1 MLWLGKAIQEEGH
14 VQYFHIGTKDEPPNW
29 NRELLSQVIWKFLA
43 DHCGHRINVNLE
55 NNMTEEVFGYQDLD
69 SNGDE
74 ENGVSF
80 ERYLEGW
87 PGLRSPREH

>member
-1 MLWLGKAIQEEGH
+1 
-14 VQYFHIGTKDEPPNW
+14 
-29 NRELLSQVIWKFLA
+29 
-43 DHCGHRINVNLE
+43 
-55 NNMTEEVFGYQDLD
+55 MTEEVFGYQDLD